1 MTKVKC
7 EDLSVE
13 MIDELSLAEIVDR
26 IREFVHPQHEV
37 VSRNRKYRFDVYVYM
52 PEYDIRFEFVKKSK
66 SLAVV
71 LFMKDVADEAAY
83 YKNLRCKTIEQAV
96 DTAEYFYHRS
106 KKTSMI
112 DLIEALESNI
122 KY

>member
-7 EDLSVE
+7 EDLRAE

-37 VSRNRKYRFDVYVYM
+37 VLRNRKYRFDVYVYM

>member
-37 VSRNRKYRFDVYVYM
+37 VLRNRKYRFDVYVYM

>member
-7 EDLSVE
+7 EDLRAE
-13 MIDELSLAEIVDR
+13 MIDELSLAEIEDR
-26 IREFVHPQHEV
+26 IREFVNPQHEV
-37 VSRNRKYRFDVYVYM
+37 VPRNRKYRFDVYVYM

>member
-7 EDLSVE
+7 EDLSAE

-37 VSRNRKYRFDVYVYM
+37 VPRNRKYRFDVYVHM